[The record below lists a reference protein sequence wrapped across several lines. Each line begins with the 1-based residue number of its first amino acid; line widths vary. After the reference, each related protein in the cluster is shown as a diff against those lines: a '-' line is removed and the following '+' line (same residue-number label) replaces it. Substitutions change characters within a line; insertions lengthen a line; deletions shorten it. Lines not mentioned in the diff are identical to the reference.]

1 MKPDSEMSES
11 LKLKDEPILLV
22 ELLRIDPRREERLL
36 DARRLARR
44 DERRLVL
51 LVLLLSWDT

>member
-1 MKPDSEMSES
+1 MSES

-51 LVLLLSWDT
+51 LLSWDT